1 MNRNLTRAVALGLL
15 AMAATS
21 ASAQDGNWSGGY
33 LGVYAG
39 ALSDNDKSETIEFD
53 TNLDGSYGDTVRTP
67 GGTNIFASGFCDGEA
82 TGTTAAAGC
91 DGNGSGSDY
100 GFRGGFDWQ
109 SGDMVFGFVAEYGY
123 SDTSDAVS
131 AFATA
136 PTLARYTMKREV
148 DGVLAL
154 RARVGFAFGE
164 SDDNLLYATGGYAM
178 ANVNNSF
185 HTSNQGNTYTGTGNS
200 NANGPQLGLGY
211 EHRFGGNFTFGVEYL
226 ATRLNDDRG
235 EIRVQ
240 GPVPATNPFIQA
252 NAAGTDLRRSSS
264 DIDLDALRLTMSYR
278 F

>member
-1 MNRNLTRAVALGLL
+1 MTRNLTRAVALGLL

-67 GGTNIFASGFCDGEA
+67 GGTNIFAPGFCDGEA

-136 PTLARYTMKREV
+136 PTLASYTMKREV

-164 SDDNLLYATGGYAM
+164 SDDNLLYATGGYAR
-178 ANVNNSF
+178 ANINNFF

-200 NANGPQLGLGY
+200 DADGAQLGLGY
-211 EHRFGGNFTFGVEYL
+211 ERRFGGNFTFGVEYL

-264 DIDLDALRLTMSYR
+264 DIDLDALRLTLSYR